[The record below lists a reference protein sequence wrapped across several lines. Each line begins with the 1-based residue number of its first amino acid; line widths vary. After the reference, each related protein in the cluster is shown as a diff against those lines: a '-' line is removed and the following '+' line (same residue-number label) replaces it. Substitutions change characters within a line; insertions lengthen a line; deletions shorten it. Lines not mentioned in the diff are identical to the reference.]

1 MEFKIVVDDDSLVA
15 QALTKSSEDDR
26 IDSEIVKKSVTGYI
40 FNQELREI
48 IDEYYDCVKDARFD
62 NALENVL
69 NSFETSMSSAEILY
83 RDALKFIDDL
93 SKEYSF
99 YEAEIELIPPI
110 VIHGLYDC
118 FEHAQNNLSD
128 AEDFYEVVKSLDGIR
143 AWKSQL
149 RLKQGIERVNS
160 FRDQFLST
168 FGVDLFNLDENDII
182 QEED

>member
-1 MEFKIVVDDDSLVA
+1 MEFKIVVDDDSLMA
-15 QALTKSSEDDR
+15 HALDKFSDEGK
-26 IDSEIVKKSVTGYI
+26 IDLEVVKKSVVGYI
-40 FNQELREI
+40 FNKELREV

-93 SKEYSF
+93 SKDYSF
-99 YEAEIELIPPI
+99 YDAEIELVPPV

-118 FEHAQNNLSD
+118 FSQAQDNLSD

-143 AWKSQL
+143 AWKVQL
-149 RLKQGIERVNS
+149 RMKQSLERLNA
-160 FRDQFLST
+160 FRDQFLGT
-168 FGVDLFNLDENDII
+168 FGVDLFNLDDEG
-182 QEED
+182 EEVQNE